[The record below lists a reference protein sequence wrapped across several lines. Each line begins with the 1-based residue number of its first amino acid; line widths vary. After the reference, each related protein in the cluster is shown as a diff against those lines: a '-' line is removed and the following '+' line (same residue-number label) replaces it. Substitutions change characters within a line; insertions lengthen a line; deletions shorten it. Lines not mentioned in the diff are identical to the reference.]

1 MNSQSASAF
10 IEQIKTEYRAVV
22 EAEKSALP
30 HAIKCGEFLKLA
42 KENLKAERG
51 GNWSDWLGINCPEIA
66 QETASLYM
74 RLAEHKAKVG
84 KAKSIREARKL
95 LPTAKRRGGNRKEG
109 PEISNGVTNSPDPA
123 VVLQATDANEII
135 ANIQDDSEKLEEVA
149 KASIAKL
156 TPDKVCDALTQAW
169 DVEQLRD
176 LAKRLSA
183 HLNTLGPSTSRDLG
197 IPNMLR
203 RPLETAKPS

>member
-1 MNSQSASAF
+1 M
-10 IEQIKTEYRAVV
+10 V

-30 HAIKCGEFLKLA
+30 HAIKCGEYLKLA

-84 KAKSIREARKL
+84 KAKSIREAREL
-95 LPTAKRRGGNRKEG
+95 LPKSKRRGKPPEPK
-109 PEISNGVTNSPDPA
+109 PEISNGVTNSTDPA
-123 VVLQATDANEII
+123 VVLQATDADEII
-135 ANIQDDSEKLEEVA
+135 ANIQDDSDKLEEIA
-149 KASIAKL
+149 KASIVKL
-156 TPDKVCDALTQAW
+156 TPDKVCEVLIEAW

-176 LAKRLSA
+176 LAKLISARL
-183 HLNTLGPSTSRDLG
+183 HTVGPSTTPNLG
-197 IPNMLR
+197 V
-203 RPLETAKPS
+203 RPVAQATV

>member
-1 MNSQSASAF
+1 MTIQSSASSF

-51 GNWSDWLGINCPEIA
+51 GNWSDWLGVNCPEIA

-84 KAKSIREARKL
+84 KAKSIREAREL
-95 LPTAKRRGGNRKEG
+95 LPKAKPRGRKEG
-109 PEISNGVTNSPDPA
+109 PEISNTVTNSTDPA
-123 VVLQATDANEII
+123 VVLQATGADEII
-135 ANIQDDSEKLEEVA
+135 ANIQDDTDKLEEVA

-156 TPDKVCDALTQAW
+156 SPDKLYNALVKAW
-169 DVEQLRD
+169 TIDEVRELSKQLTTY
-176 LAKRLSA
+176 
-183 HLNTLGPSTSRDLG
+183 LNTAGPGLN
-197 IPNMLR
+197 IPPAFR
-203 RPLETAKPS
+203 RPAQPTQPTS